1 LLAWTARDRPPE
13 ESRKVE
19 TNIIAEDDP
28 KRQRPQDPS
37 LDLTFEGRLKELV
50 PRRVVEELARLGL
63 LVQDGG
69 PPGQRS
75 VVVEQLPRD
84 VRQTNLVG
92 HPSWPGA

>member
-1 LLAWTARDRPPE
+1 M
-13 ESRKVE
+13 K

-28 KRQRPQDPS
+28 KRQRPQDPN

-75 VVVEQLPRD
+75 VVVEQLPRV
-84 VRQTNLVG
+84 VRHTR
-92 HPSWPGA
+92 GAGI